1 MAVRRNAEDDS
12 MTDIQQATGRT
23 PVVTEMLVVPVA
35 GQDSMLLNLCGAH
48 GPFFTR
54 TIVILKDS
62 AGNTGLGEVPGGEG
76 ILRTLERSI
85 PLVVG
90 QPIGACNAILN
101 AVRASLPGAKA
112 LKQTIAHQVTSE
124 A

>member
-1 MAVRRNAEDDS
+1 
-12 MTDIQQATGRT
+12 MTEPANRVTVRT
-23 PVVTEMLVVPVA
+23 PTVVEMLVIPVA
-35 GQDSMLLNLCGAH
+35 GKDCMLLNLAGAH

-54 TIVILKDS
+54 NVVVLKDS
-62 AGNTGLGEVPGGEG
+62 AGNTGIGEVPGGEG
-76 ILRTLERSI
+76 IRQTLERAI

-90 QPIGACNAILN
+90 QPIGAYNAILN

-112 LKQTIAHQVTSE
+112 GRHTIVHQVTS